1 MTTSPLLK
9 VLAILWS
16 HAESYGQVGVAGLGN
31 VG

>member
-1 MTTSPLLK
+1 MKTSPLLK

-16 HAESYGQVGVAGLGN
+16 HAEPDGQVGVTGLGN